1 MKKFLSWTGIV
12 LGLVV
17 LLAVLVP
24 LGIRYWQ
31 WGFNQNRV
39 DTVTCP
45 ECPVCVSDAKSDD
58 ANLQQEYA
66 ICKAELES
74 RGAPANM
81 VSAFCVPNGKGSVSN
96 RLTTGTKVRLGTV
109 TFDAQSHVWVLKDFV
124 VPEFANYS
132 FEYQGAESRLILAPF
147 WTGSELGWQGNE
159 RVPFVVCW
167 NFEGACELPQ
177 GITEKDLFPT
187 P

>member
-1 MKKFLSWTGIV
+1 MLRRILVIV
-12 LGLVV
+12 VLV
-17 LLAVLVP
+17 LLAAVLAP
-24 LGIRYWQ
+24 LAWKYWQ
-31 WGFNQNRV
+31 WGFGESHDV
-39 DTVTCP
+39 AKCP
-45 ECPVCVSDAKSDD
+45 ECPACISNATSEDE
-58 ANLQQEYA
+58 NLQQEYA
-66 ICKAELES
+66 ICKAELQS

-96 RLTTGTKVRLGTV
+96 RLTSGTKVSLGTI

-124 VPEFANYS
+124 VPEFANYT

-147 WTGSELGWQGNE
+147 WTGSELGWQGDE

-167 NFEGACELPQ
+167 DFEGACALPQ
-177 GITEKDLFPT
+177 GITEQDLFPT